1 MSPLRRGNGKG
12 RSKDMI
18 RFLVLMLLAFSLI
31 LGPLSGPALAA
42 HAHQDAVP
50 MAHAAA
56 GHDHCDPQPVKP
68 MKAKAGP
75 CAACPCAVGLPGLT
89 PVGVAAAV
97 ARPLG
102 QSVALGQLAPMG
114 RDAAPNPRP
123 PRL

>member
-1 MSPLRRGNGKG
+1 
-12 RSKDMI
+12 MI

-42 HAHQDAVP
+42 HAHQDAAP
-50 MAHAAA
+50 MAHATS
-56 GHDHCDPQPVKP
+56 GHDHCDPQPAKP
-68 MKAKAGP
+68 MNAKAGP

-89 PVGVAAAV
+89 AADAAMVA

-102 QSVALGQLAPMG
+102 QSVALGQVAPMG